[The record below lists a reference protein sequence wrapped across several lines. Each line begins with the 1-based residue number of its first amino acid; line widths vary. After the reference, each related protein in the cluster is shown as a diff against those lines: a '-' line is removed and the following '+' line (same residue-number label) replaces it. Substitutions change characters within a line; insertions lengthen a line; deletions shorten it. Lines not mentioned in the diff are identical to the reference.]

1 MRNTVLVDTGVI
13 VALLNMRDT
22 QHQAITD
29 LFIERDAGRGT
40 PLITTW
46 PVITEAC
53 SFLPDNRQGQVLDW
67 VSDSGIGIVSID
79 AGLAFMR
86 AQMSR
91 YDDLPC
97 DFADASLLYA
107 ASVTGVRAIWTLDR
121 DFLVYRLPDRSRFVV
136 IPGGRP

>member
-1 MRNTVLVDTGVI
+1 MI

-22 QHQAITD
+22 HHQAITD

-67 VSDSGIGIVSID
+67 VSESGIGIISID
-79 AGLAFMR
+79 EGLDFMR
-86 AQMSR
+86 AQIAK

-107 ASVTGVRAIWTLDR
+107 ASVTGVREIWTLDR
-121 DFLVYRLPDRSRFVV
+121 NFLVYRLSNRSRFVV
-136 IPGGRP
+136 IPGGRD

>member
-1 MRNTVLVDTGVI
+1 VRNTVLVDTGVI
-13 VALLNMRDT
+13 VALLNIRDT

-79 AGLAFMR
+79 EGLAFMR

-91 YDDLPC
+91 YDDPPA
-97 DFADASLLYA
+97 ADN
-107 ASVTGVRAIWTLDR
+107 VVRLADEPNR
-121 DFLVYRLPDRSRFVV
+121 
-136 IPGGRP
+136 GE